1 VPEMTKGNVAVL
13 EGPSTDPALGTGE
26 KRNKRGRKPASEKA
40 NGVAKARY
48 FLLAKSADRESG
60 KLALGEEFES
70 EDKALVRSHYLVSVE
85 SRLYGC
91 INFASSWKNG
101 GVSLLSFSEYDGHQ
115 QAMLL
120 LSATGEF
127 VTVAGVWHVSNS
139 GREELLQ
146 LRTDREYLA

>member
-1 VPEMTKGNVAVL
+1 MAPIT
-13 EGPSTDPALGTGE
+13 PT
-26 KRNKRGRKPASEKA
+26 
-40 NGVAKARY
+40 
-48 FLLAKSADRESG
+48 
-60 KLALGEEFES
+60 
-70 EDKALVRSHYLVSVE
+70 HYLVSVE

-91 INFASSWKNG
+91 INFASRWKNG
-101 GVSLLSFSEYDGHQ
+101 GVSLLSFSEYDGQ
-115 QAMLL
+115 QRAMLL